1 MDNEITKGVSESDGG
16 MFIHDPRT
24 DAWLATA
31 STSHF
36 SWQAW
41 RGFHYY
47 GMRCV
52 LRAACCVLNAA
63 RLRDLGDQR
72 VSY

>member
-31 STSHF
+31 STSHSVGKHGGVF
-36 SWQAW
+36 TTTGCGVCS
-41 RGFHYY
+41 
-47 GMRCV
+47 V
-52 LRAACCVLNAA
+52 LRAVC
-63 RLRDLGDQR
+63 
-72 VSY
+72 